1 MSDGGDLS
9 SFESSVGDL
18 FRKIGLPSPMVMTQ
32 IMDDWDG
39 VAGEPWA
46 GRSKPVIIKGSTLIV
61 EASTPSLVA
70 FLRYAV
76 SDLMESLETLVG
88 KGIIE
93 DIEVRAPSR
102 DRTY

>member
-18 FRKIGLPSPMVMTQ
+18 FRKLGLPDPMVLNEITG
-32 IMDDWDG
+32 DWDS

-46 GRSKPVIIKGSTLIV
+46 GRSRPVFIKGDTLVV
-61 EASTPSLVA
+61 EASAPSLVA

-76 SDLMESLETLVG
+76 SDLKDKLETIIG

-93 DIEVRAPSR
+93 NIEVRSPSR
-102 DRTY
+102 E